1 MNKVTLNEQ
10 ESSGGQPAQSS
21 RREFLKSSTMTLAA
35 AAATAAAAVAP
46 GTARAQEA
54 APPRGGLG
62 GGATGNIFVET
73 DTAYGRVQGIQ
84 TAGIKEFKGIPYGAP
99 TGGRNRF
106 TPPKKPAAWKGV
118 RECLAHGQI
127 SPQVPADLRSDYA
140 MMIHWDY
147 HPGGMG
153 EDCLSLNIWTPGLKD
168 GAKRAVLVSF
178 HGGGFTTGS
187 GNAIGYDGAQLAR
200 FGDVVVVTV
209 NHRLGVLGYTHLADL
224 GAPAEFAYAGVTGI
238 MDLTASLQWVRDN
251 IENFG
256 GDPGKVMI
264 FGQSG
269 GGAKTS
275 SMLANPA
282 AKGLFHRAA
291 VQSGSMLKFVARD
304 RATQNSE
311 ALLKQLGISKSQIA
325 DLQKVSWQQLLE
337 AQAAASAAAPGLG
350 GGPVL
355 DGKYLTHDP
364 FDPAAP
370 PESADIPLIVS
381 TTLEDAALA
390 LTNFSLSEPDLKA
403 LLDKRYKDK
412 AADILAMY
420 RKYYPEKSPYLI
432 QAMVFTDA
440 GFRRSA
446 IKQAELKAAQGKGAI
461 YMYEWDWPTPSFG
474 GRYGAVHG
482 LDVSGSFREARD
494 GNDMARV
501 ADQLS
506 SSWVA
511 FAKTGNP
518 NNSRIPPW
526 PTFDAQTRA
535 TMVFGTPTQLVN
547 DPRGEIRTFWEHMA
561 PPSGLLG

>member
-1 MNKVTLNEQ
+1 MNKEAAD
-10 ESSGGQPAQSS
+10 QPNQAAQLTT
-21 RREFLKSSTMTLAA
+21 RREFLAG
-35 AAATAAAAVAP
+35 AATAAAASAAVSTLLASAAP
-46 GTARAQEA
+46 AQEA
-54 APPRGGLG
+54 AAVRPLG
-62 GGATGNIFVET
+62 GSAAGKIFVET

-84 TAGIKEFKGIPYGAP
+84 TTGIKEFKGIPYGAS
-99 TGGRNRF
+99 TAGRNRF
-106 TPPKKPAAWKGV
+106 MPPKKPAGWKGV

-127 SPQVPADLRSDYA
+127 SPQALTDLRSDYGI
-140 MMIHWDY
+140 MIHWDY
-147 HPGGMG
+147 QPGGMG
-153 EDCLSLNIWTPGLKD
+153 EDCLNLNIWTPGLKD
-168 GAKRAVLVSF
+168 GAKRPVLVSF

-209 NHRLGVLGYTHLADL
+209 NHRLAAFGYTQLADL
-224 GAPAEFAYAGVTGI
+224 GAPAEFAYAGCAGI
-238 MDLTASLQWVRDN
+238 MDLTASLEWVRDN

-256 GDPGKVMI
+256 GDPNNVMI

-275 SMLANPA
+275 AILATPA

-291 VQSGSMLKFVARD
+291 VQSGSMLKFVPRD
-304 RATQNSE
+304 RATTSAE
-311 ALLKQLGISKSQIA
+311 ALLKQLNLAKARIA
-325 DLQKVSWQQLLE
+325 DLQKISWQQLLE
-337 AQAAASAAAPGLG
+337 AQVAVGAGLG
-350 GGPVL
+350 AGPVL

-370 PESADIPLIVS
+370 PESAEIPLIVS
-381 TTLEDAALA
+381 TTLEDAALG
-390 LTNFSLSEPDLKA
+390 LTNFTLSEADLKS
-403 LLDKRYKDK
+403 LIDKRYKDK
-412 AADILAMY
+412 GDAILAMY

-432 QAMVFTDA
+432 QAMLFTDS

-461 YMYEWDWPTPSFG
+461 YMYQWDWPTPAFG

-511 FAKTGNP
+511 FAKTGDP
-518 NNSRIPPW
+518 NTSRIPPW
-526 PTFDAQTRA
+526 PTYDAKTRA
-535 TMVFGTPTQLVN
+535 TMVFGTPTQMEN
-547 DPRGEIRTFWEHMA
+547 DPRGEIRGFWAQM
-561 PPSGLLG
+561 PPPAGPLG

>member
-1 MNKVTLNEQ
+1 VNNEELIKLQ
-10 ESSGGQPAQSS
+10 PPSACEQPAKPS
-21 RREFLKSSTMTLAA
+21 RRDFLKTSTMTLAA
-35 AAATAAAAVAP
+35 ATVASIATNDS
-46 GTARAQEA
+46 RAQEA
-54 APPRGGLG
+54 AAPRGGLG
-62 GGATGNIFVET
+62 GGAVGSIFVET
-73 DTAYGRVQGIQ
+73 GTVYGRVQGIQ
-84 TAGIKEFKGIPYGAP
+84 TAGVKEFKGIPYGAP
-99 TGGRNRF
+99 TSGRNRF
-106 TPPKKPAAWKGV
+106 MPPKKPTAWKGV

-153 EDCLSLNIWTPGLKD
+153 EDCLSLNVWTPGLKD

-187 GNAIGYDGAQLAR
+187 GNAMGYDGAQLAR

-209 NHRLGVLGYTHLADL
+209 NHRLGVFGYTHLADL
-224 GAPAEFAYAGVTGI
+224 GAPAEFAYAGVAGI
-238 MDLTASLQWVRDN
+238 MDLTASLQWVQDN

-256 GDPGKVMI
+256 GDPHNVLI

-275 SMLANPA
+275 CMLANPA

-291 VQSGSMLKFVARD
+291 VQSGSMLKFMARD
-304 RATQNSE
+304 RATQNTE
-311 ALLKQLGISKSQIA
+311 ALLKQLGIAKSSIA
-325 DLQKVSWQQLLE
+325 DLQKISWQQLLE
-337 AQAAASAAAPGLG
+337 AQAAASASSPGLG

-355 DGKYLTHDP
+355 DGKYLPHDP

-370 PESADIPLIVS
+370 AESADIPLIVS

-390 LTNFSLSEPDLKA
+390 LTNFTLSEMDLKA

-412 AADILAMY
+412 GIDLLTMY

-432 QAMVFTDA
+432 QAQVFTDA

-446 IKQAELKAAQGKGAI
+446 YKQAELKAAQGKGAI

-506 SSWVA
+506 SCWVA

-518 NNSRIPPW
+518 NNSKIPPW
-526 PTFDAQTRA
+526 PTYDAKTRA
-535 TMVFGTPTQLVN
+535 TMVFGTPTQMEN
-547 DPRGEIRTFWEHMA
+547 DPRGEIRSFWEHM
-561 PPSGLLG
+561 PPPGGLLG

>member
-1 MNKVTLNEQ
+1 MEKKLLA
-10 ESSGGQPAQSS
+10 AQTDEPTS
-21 RREFLKSSTMTLAA
+21 RRDFLKSTALTIAA
-35 AAATAAAAVAP
+35 AGVTSMATQVNAQTPPAEPAA
-46 GTARAQEA
+46 
-54 APPRGGLG
+54 RGGLG
-62 GGATGNIFVET
+62 GGGAGNVFVET
-73 DTAYGRVQGIQ
+73 DTIYGKVQGVQ
-84 TAGIKEFKGIPYGAP
+84 TAGIKEFKGVPYGAS
-99 TGGRNRF
+99 TAGRNRF
-106 TPPKKPAAWKGV
+106 MPPKKPAAWKGV

-127 SPQVPADLRSDYA
+127 SPQAPADLRSDYA

-147 HPGGMG
+147 QPGGMG

-168 GAKRAVLVSF
+168 GAKRPVLVSF

-209 NHRLGVLGYTHLADL
+209 NHRLATFGYTHLVDL
-224 GAPAEFAYAGVTGI
+224 GAAPEFAYAGVAGI
-238 MDLTASLQWVRDN
+238 MDLTASLEWMRDN

-256 GDPGKVMI
+256 GNPNNVMI

-275 SMLANPA
+275 TMLATPA

-291 VQSGSMLKFVARD
+291 VQSGSLLKFVPRD
-304 RATQNSE
+304 RATMGTE
-311 ALLKQLGISKSQIA
+311 ALLKKLEIPKSRIT
-325 DLQKVSWQQLLE
+325 DLQKISWQQLLE
-337 AQAAASAAAPGLG
+337 AQAAAGAGVG
-350 GGPVL
+350 TGPVL

-370 PESADIPLIVS
+370 PESAEIPLIVS
-381 TTLEDAALA
+381 TTLEDAALG
-390 LTNFSLSEPDLKA
+390 LTNFTLSEADLKA
-403 LLDKRYKDK
+403 LIDKRYKDRGGE
-412 AADILAMY
+412 ILAMY

-432 QAMVFTDA
+432 QAMIFTDA

-446 IKQAELKAAQGKGAI
+446 IKQAELKAAQGQGAI
-461 YMYEWDWPTPSFG
+461 YMYQWEWPTPAFG

-494 GNDMARV
+494 GNDAARV

-518 NNSRIPPW
+518 NNARIPPW
-526 PTFDAQTRA
+526 PTFDSKTRA
-535 TMVFGTPTQLVN
+535 TMIFGTPTQLEN
-547 DPRGEIRTFWEHMA
+547 DPRGEIRSFWEHM
-561 PPSGLLG
+561 PPPGGPLG